1 MKPPILPFC
10 LAALVLASC
19 AADDP
24 RAEGLNVRA
33 PYGSV
38 AGQGAVASGSPGSS
52 YSNMGRQSLA
62 QGQPERAAYQFEE
75 ALKVNP
81 FDPVALNNLAV
92 AKAEQEDYHTAV
104 DLLSRAARL
113 APDDVEIAANLARLR
128 NWVNSEALSGVDS
141 EDWSGQ
147 ADLSALPPPPPDLW
161 NPQVYR

>member
-1 MKPPILPFC
+1 MKPPILPYC

-33 PYGSV
+33 PYASGE
-38 AGQGAVASGSPGSS
+38 ARGGVASGSPGSP
-52 YSNMGRQSLA
+52 YSSMGRQSLA
-62 QGQPERAAYQFEE
+62 QGLPERAAYQFEE

-92 AKAEQEDYHTAV
+92 AKAEQEDYHVAV
-104 DLLSRAARL
+104 ELLSRAARL

-141 EDWSGQ
+141 DDRNGQ
-147 ADLSALPPPPPDLW
+147 ADLSALPPPPPELW

>member
-1 MKPPILPFC
+1 MNARSLIVALALLLPGT
-10 LAALVLASC
+10 LTA
-19 AADDP
+19 
-24 RAEGLNVRA
+24 
-33 PYGSV
+33 
-38 AGQGAVASGSPGSS
+38 
-52 YSNMGRQSLA
+52 
-62 QGQPERAAYQFEE
+62 QPEAATGAELLSDGQTARAIAQLEN
-75 ALKVNP
+75 ALGRNP
-81 FDPVALNNLAV
+81 FDPVVLNNLAV

-141 EDWSGQ
+141 DDWSGQ

>member
-38 AGQGAVASGSPGSS
+38 AGQGDVASWSPGSS

-81 FDPVALNNLAV
+81 FDPVAHGDGIFLQCLGLSGPLGA
-92 AKAEQEDYHTAV
+92 ARGLDDAAAPYTQ
-104 DLLSRAARL
+104 LLPRL
-113 APDDVEIAANLARLR
+113 APGPISASAWIAVWQGYSDDQDGRDVLIK
-128 NWVNSEALSGVDS
+128 
-141 EDWSGQ
+141 Q
-147 ADLSALPPPPPDLW
+147 ASCSS
-161 NPQVYR
+161 